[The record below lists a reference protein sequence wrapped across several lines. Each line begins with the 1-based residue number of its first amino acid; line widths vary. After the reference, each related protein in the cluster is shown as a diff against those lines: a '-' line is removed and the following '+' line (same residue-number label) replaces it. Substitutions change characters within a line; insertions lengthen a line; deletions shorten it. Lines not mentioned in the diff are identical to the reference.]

1 MNILVVGD
9 SISSISG
16 CGLGKDQL
24 ANHYVTQIEEKNH
37 IVTNLSVGGQSNQK
51 IAHKTCLEI
60 TKNTNQYDLV
70 IVQWSAL
77 FRLNLNLGNS
87 NYDRTCNFT
96 ASGYDAKFDKICK
109 PIWSLWAKHFMHPRL
124 EILEWATQL
133 ILLND
138 FLSHQKIPYV
148 FIRGFDNF
156 FDDIKLKDWSATSD
170 EFKSAVLRLDEYPD
184 WEISEVYSEL
194 VSMYDCVSAQQNWL
208 NLTTPPWTNMAVDIA
223 KDNAHPGPLSHTE
236 YYNSLEHY
244 IKKFELSF

>member
-24 ANHYVTQIEEKNH
+24 ANHYVIRLEEKNH
-37 IVTNLSVGGQSNQK
+37 TVTNLSVGGQSNEK

-60 TKNTNQYDLV
+60 TKNANYYDLV
-70 IVQWSAL
+70 IVQWSSL

-87 NYDRTCNFT
+87 IYDKTCNFT
-96 ASGYDAKFDKICK
+96 VRGYDTNFQKICK
-109 PIWSLWAKHFMHPRL
+109 PIWSSWVEHFMHPRI
-124 EILEWATQL
+124 EILEWASQL

-156 FDDIKLKDWSATSD
+156 FDDIKIKDWTAASD
-170 EFKSAVLRLDEYPD
+170 EFKSTVLQLDNYPD
-184 WEISEVYSEL
+184 WEISEIYSEL
-194 VSMYDCVSAQQNWL
+194 VTVYNCVSNQHNWL
-208 NLTTPPWTNMAVDIA
+208 NLTSSPWTNMAFDVA
-223 KDNAHPGPLSHTE
+223 EDNAHPGPLSHTQ
-236 YYNSLEHY
+236 YYNSLEQY
-244 IKKFELSF
+244 IKKFGLSF